1 MKRLLYISLI
11 TFACSFLIG
20 CSTTRKTAQ
29 TTTEQ
34 HITTSTNED
43 CHTETQNGEAVNVN
57 HNTNTFTNAVI
68 EFTKT
73 EYFDGTVKV
82 DTTGHSNDCVTPC
95 PHNRESKEPPNHG
108 GIKSITTGRIDLNS
122 EKKESTNA
130 DIKRESETKSDK
142 RISEDKAV
150 DNTIDSQTEE
160 KPKRGFFYY
169 LSVAIGG
176 VTTVLGVYTLYK
188 LYKPIKNTRQ

>member
-1 MKRLLYISLI
+1 MKRLLYIVLI
-11 TFACSFLIG
+11 SFICSFLIG

-29 TTTEQ
+29 TSTEQ
-34 HITTSTNED
+34 HITSSTNEVR
-43 CHTETQNGEAVNVN
+43 HTETQNGEAVNVN

-82 DTTGHSNDCVTPC
+82 DTTSHSNDCVTPR
-95 PHNRESKEPPNHG
+95 PHDRESKEPPNHG

-122 EKKESTNA
+122 EKNESTNA
-130 DIKRESETKSDK
+130 DIKRESETKSDE
-142 RISEDKAV
+142 RISEDKAE

-169 LSVAIGG
+169 LGVVIGG
-176 VTTVLGVYTLYK
+176 IVTFVALGFIAYGIYRIRK
-188 LYKPIKNTRQ
+188 KN